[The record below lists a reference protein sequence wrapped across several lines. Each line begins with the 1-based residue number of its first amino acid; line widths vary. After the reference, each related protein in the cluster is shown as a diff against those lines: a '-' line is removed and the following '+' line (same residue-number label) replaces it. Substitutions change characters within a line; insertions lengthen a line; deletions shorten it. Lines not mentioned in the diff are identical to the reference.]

1 MRRSLL
7 VLPLALLVASS
18 PVAGNEL
25 VFSLFEN
32 YLQALRR
39 QAGIP
44 GLAAAIVGEEAILWE
59 GAFGL
64 QDIESSIAVRTDT
77 PFHVDGIT
85 QIFTSSFLLRCVEEN
100 RLLLDDRIASFD
112 RGNAE
117 AEATV
122 RELLTHTS
130 IGPAGLTF
138 AYRPDRLAPLAMVV
152 PRCIQDDSLL
162 ETLAATLDRF
172 AMRDSVPGP
181 DAISQPPAPLGHV
194 FEPATIDRYNGV
206 LRRLATPYSIDKRGR
221 ATRSSY
227 PTTTLSPSGGLI
239 TTVQDLARFDI
250 ALRKD
255 TLVRPETLAAAWTNP
270 VSADGVALPH
280 GLGWFVQSYNGQLVV
295 WQFGVSENAASSL
308 IIKVPARGL
317 TLVMLANSDRLVAP
331 APLAAGDIT
340 ASPMARVFL
349 RLFVG

>member
-7 VLPLALLVASS
+7 VLPLALLMAHS
-18 PVAGNEL
+18 PAAGDEL

-64 QDIESSIAVRTDT
+64 QDIESSVAVRTDT

-85 QIFTSSFLLRCVEEN
+85 QIFTASFLLRCVEEN
-100 RLLLDDRIASFD
+100 RLLLDDRIARFD
-112 RGNAE
+112 RQNPE

-130 IGPAGLTF
+130 IGAAGLTF
-138 AYRPDRLAPLAMVV
+138 AYRPDRLAPLATVV
-152 PRCIQDDSLL
+152 PQCIQDDSLL
-162 ETLAATLDRF
+162 ETFAATLDRF
-172 AMRDSVPGP
+172 AMRDSVPGV
-181 DAISQPPAPLGHV
+181 DAVSQPPPPLGHV
-194 FEPATIDRYNGV
+194 FDPATIERYNVV

-227 PTTTLSPSGGLI
+227 PTTTLSPSSGLI

-255 TLVRPETLAAAWTNP
+255 TLIRPETLAAAWTNP
-270 VSADGVALPH
+270 VSFDGVALPH

-317 TLVMLANSDRLVAP
+317 TLVLLANSDRLVAP
-331 APLAAGDIT
+331 APLAAGDVT